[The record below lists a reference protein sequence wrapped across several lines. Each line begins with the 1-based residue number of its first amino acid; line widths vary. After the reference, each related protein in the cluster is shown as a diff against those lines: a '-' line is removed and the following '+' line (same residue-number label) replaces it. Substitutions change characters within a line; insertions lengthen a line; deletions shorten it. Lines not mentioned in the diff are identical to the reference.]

1 MTRPANTS
9 PPPQSAALVWTVLVH
24 VLALP
29 LAGAFLPA
37 LVLRPAAAGGA
48 SGPGAAYLLAGV
60 FLVLIVGL
68 HLALWRLARGKGE
81 RRLTVVILVL
91 GALSLASLALL
102 ATPSPLVGLVH
113 LGALLV

>member
-9 PPPQSAALVWTVLVH
+9 PPPQSVALVWTVLVH

-37 LVLRPAAAGGA
+37 LVIRPAAAGG

-68 HLALWRLARGKGE
+68 HFALWRQARGKGE
-81 RRLTVVILVL
+81 RRLAVAILVL